1 MNNKGFTL
9 IEIIFSIAFLSVV
22 SVVML
27 SLLAASFEVEN
38 ETDLMDMAILKVS
51 NEIEEI
57 KAIEIN
63 ENQVIEKQYS
73 EYWQEVSEKEA
84 LYTLTA
90 KIQQDVNYE
99 QELYDIIIDIKEVK
113 EGAIIIATR
122 TKHYW
127 NRK

>member
-63 ENQVIEKQYS
+63 ENQVIEKHYS

-99 QELYDIIIDIKEVK
+99 QGLYDIIIDIKEVK

>member
-1 MNNKGFTL
+1 MNNRGFTL

-27 SLLAASFEVEN
+27 SLLATSFEVEN

-63 ENQVIEKQYS
+63 ENQIIEKHYS
-73 EYWQEVSEKEA
+73 EYWKEVSKKEA
-84 LYTLTA
+84 MYTLTA
-90 KIQQDVNYE
+90 KIQQDINYE
-99 QELYDIIIDIKEVK
+99 QGLYDIIIDIKDVK
-113 EGAIIIATR
+113 EGAVVIATR